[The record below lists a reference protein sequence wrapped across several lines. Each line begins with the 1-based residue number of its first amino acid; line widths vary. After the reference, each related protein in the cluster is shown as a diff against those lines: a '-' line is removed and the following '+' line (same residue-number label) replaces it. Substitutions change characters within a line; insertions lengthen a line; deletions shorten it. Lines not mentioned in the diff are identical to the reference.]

1 MEMAKVVDLAEQMK
15 RTEDSDLGRTE
26 NTSKRT
32 IQGKLINFFLV

>member
-15 RTEDSDLGRTE
+15 RTEDSDHGITK